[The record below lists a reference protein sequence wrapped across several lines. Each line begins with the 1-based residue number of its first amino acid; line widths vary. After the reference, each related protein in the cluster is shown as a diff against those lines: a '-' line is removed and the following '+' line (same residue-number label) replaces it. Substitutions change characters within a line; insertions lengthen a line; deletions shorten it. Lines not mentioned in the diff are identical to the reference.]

1 MAKKQKSVSE
11 ADLGERRARLRDD
24 GRRRFTLSIVLTYSE
39 NTDQYSLS
47 PPKDLRMKKAPDIRS
62 ISPTN
67 FIPRKSAGET
77 RTFYLIATLLAMF
90 VVLNHLLSSSCS
102 QISRR

>member
-1 MAKKQKSVSE
+1 MGKALKYTVSIPE
-11 ADLGERRARLRDD
+11 LDDPRARLRDD
-24 GRRRFTLSIVLTYSE
+24 KSFTLSIVLTYSE

-67 FIPRKSAGET
+67 FIPIKSAGEV
-77 RTFYLIATLLAMF
+77 RACVRVYTLFIIFWQCFLYR
-90 VVLNHLLSSSCS
+90 SYS
-102 QISRR
+102 QIAIKHI